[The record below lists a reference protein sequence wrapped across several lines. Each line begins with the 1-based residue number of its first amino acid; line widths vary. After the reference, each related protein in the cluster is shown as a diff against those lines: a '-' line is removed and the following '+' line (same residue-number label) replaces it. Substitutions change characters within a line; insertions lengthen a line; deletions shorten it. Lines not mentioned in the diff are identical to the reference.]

1 MIHSF
6 NTRSAIRAATVLR
19 CPTSPARFAM
29 RNPSAATGM
38 TTAMNASAAST
49 SASVKAARARL
60 EPVLKTGGADDPP
73 APVGDPTTG
82 TAAGNVVKRPCPLA
96 RTVAPVP
103 SGESPDGTGGSPVL
117 PANHFSNTL
126 LGDFLQLASAQDA
139 IALSAPFDGVAE
151 ERQRPDPHGQQIF
164 DWHQPE
170 ESPVRMGTGQFRF
183 LII

>member
-29 RNPSAATGM
+29 RNPSTATGM
-38 TTAMNASAAST
+38 TMAMNASAAST

-103 SGESPDGTGGSPVL
+103 SGESPDGTGESPVL
-117 PANHFSNTL
+117 PANLFPNTRLTADHGGVACLNLISQWVRAFRYPNRVVRALPKHNL
-126 LGDFLQLASAQDA
+126 LGTGFSDKA
-139 IALSAPFDGVAE
+139 IRL
-151 ERQRPDPHGQQIF
+151 
-164 DWHQPE
+164 
-170 ESPVRMGTGQFRF
+170 
-183 LII
+183 